1 MQKQGGDHMQK
12 TTNLTVLEVA
22 LMVLAAFMAGAI
34 GGVFVNSI
42 YKRLTRQPS
51 YLQAAEQKKA
61 DDFHDDLVMEMSEL
75 R

>member
-1 MQKQGGDHMQK
+1 MQK

-42 YKRLTRQPS
+42 YKRLTRQPACTP
-51 YLQAAEQKKA
+51 QFEKKKA

>member
-1 MQKQGGDHMQK
+1 MQK
-12 TTNLTVLEVA
+12 TTNLTVLEVF
-22 LMVLAAFMAGAI
+22 LMILAAFMAGAI

-42 YKRLTRQPS
+42 YKRLTRP
-51 YLQAAEQKKA
+51 APCANATEVKKA

>member
-1 MQKQGGDHMQK
+1 MQNK
-12 TTNLTVLEVA
+12 TNLTILEVT

-42 YKRLTRQPS
+42 YKRLTRQTPC
-51 YLQAAEQKKA
+51 LQSKEQKV

>member
-1 MQKQGGDHMQK
+1 MQNK
-12 TTNLTVLEVA
+12 TNLTVLEVT

-42 YKRLTRQPS
+42 YKRLTRQTTFQPK
-51 YLQAAEQKKA
+51 EQKSA

>member
-1 MQKQGGDHMQK
+1 MQKK
-12 TTNLTVLEVA
+12 TDLTVLEVA
-22 LMVLAAFMAGAI
+22 LMLLAAFMAGAI

-42 YKRLTRQPS
+42 YKRLTGRSSCMPQ
-51 YLQAAEQKKA
+51 YDKKKA

>member
-1 MQKQGGDHMQK
+1 MQKK
-12 TTNLTVLEVA
+12 TDLTVLEVL

-42 YKRLTRQPS
+42 YKRLTRPVTCVKQGD
-51 YLQAAEQKKA
+51 AQKS

>member
-1 MQKQGGDHMQK
+1 MQKK
-12 TTNLTVLEVA
+12 TDLTVLEVV
-22 LMVLAAFMAGAI
+22 LMILAAFMAGAI

-42 YKRLTRQPS
+42 YKRLTRQASCMPQS
-51 YLQAAEQKKA
+51 ECKKT

>member
-1 MQKQGGDHMQK
+1 MQK

-42 YKRLTRQPS
+42 YKRLTRPAS
-51 YLQAAEQKKA
+51 CVKATEVKKA